1 MQLLPA
7 SMTLAGRTPGRLALL
22 GLACLWFGGVGCAS
36 AGGLVASNDEYLAYR
51 KVRTSARLD
60 ERLAASEAYLMTYP
74 KGRWASDVLPWYE
87 RAELRYWLRIQETP
101 SGLATYV
108 KTLPQGPHA
117 AEATE
122 ALAAY
127 RERQTAAR
135 KELLDL
141 RAAVTEQRLSELA
154 RQRDDAL
161 DLFTGWLGRFVA
173 IESWGEGT
181 SRLAHE
187 TIFAWRIDPPKGVC
201 EDDLCT
207 KPVQL
212 PYRLPGGGEDAERLL
227 VLDVVF
233 LLDEGALHE
242 TRLQGPA
249 LFSRLYEV
257 GAKRIVRSS
266 SPSARVDAIAYA
278 VDVVGGA
285 VEARLSASRCAVA
298 PVAPVVLHRACDGW
312 TVRVVAAENPEDD
325 DVVSVVGPVRGG
337 TE

>member
-7 SMTLAGRTPGRLALL
+7 SMTPSGRLSGRLVRL
-22 GLACLWFGGVGCAS
+22 GLACLLLGGCAS

-60 ERLAASEAYLMTYP
+60 ERLAASEAYLAVYP
-74 KGRWASDVLPWYE
+74 KGRWAGDVRPWYE

-101 SGLATYV
+101 AGLATYLE
-108 KTLPQGPHA
+108 TLPQGPHA
-117 AEATE
+117 AEAAA

-127 RERQTAAR
+127 RERQAAAR

-141 RAAVTEQRLSELA
+141 RAAVTEQRLGEIA
-154 RQRDDAL
+154 RQRDEAL
-161 DLFTGWLGRFVA
+161 DVFTGWLGRFVA
-173 IESWGEGT
+173 IDSWGEGT

-187 TIFAWRIDPPKGVC
+187 TIFAWRIDPPKGAC
-201 EDDLCT
+201 EDDQCT
-207 KPVQL
+207 KPIQM

-233 LLDEGALHE
+233 VLENGALQE
-242 TRLQGPA
+242 ARLQGPA

-257 GAKRIVRSS
+257 GAKRAARTSN
-266 SPSARVDAIAYA
+266 PSVRVDAIAYA

-285 VEARLSASRCAVA
+285 VEARLPVGRCAVD

-325 DVVSVVGPVRGG
+325 DVVSVVGPVRRAS
-337 TE
+337 EE